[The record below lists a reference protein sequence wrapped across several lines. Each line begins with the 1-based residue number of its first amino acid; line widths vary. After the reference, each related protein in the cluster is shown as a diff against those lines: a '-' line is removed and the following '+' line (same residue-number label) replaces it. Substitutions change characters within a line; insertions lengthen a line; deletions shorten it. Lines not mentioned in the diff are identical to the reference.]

1 MSQDLFSIE
10 EVPQGVDETG
20 LYVDMRGSIAN
31 AQKRKVGE
39 HGRSGGL
46 EHLTAVSGLSS
57 HSLRDLSGHDFRSP
71 QRSPARATRRSP
83 SPLPPIPGGSSGRR
97 PATGE
102 CYKKRSVSKVISD
115 DRSASRTWD
124 FSVPTTFPS
133 GRNTCKRGVSVCRL
147 CYTLRLPASCK
158 AEGVRR
164 RTSLQC
170 LSFQVIFRFH
180 AFVYRVEI
188 KNCIF
193 LEYVQKRREADD
205 EFEFT
210 KYIVQE
216 ITLFFNFLKKVCMK

>member
-1 MSQDLFSIE
+1 MLPTYKD
-10 EVPQGVDETG
+10 
-20 LYVDMRGSIAN
+20 YVTYLVARLNGIGSI
-31 AQKRKVGE
+31 
-39 HGRSGGL
+39 
-46 EHLTAVSGLSS
+46 
-57 HSLRDLSGHDFRSP
+57 
-71 QRSPARATRRSP
+71 
-83 SPLPPIPGGSSGRR
+83 
-97 PATGE
+97 
-102 CYKKRSVSKVISD
+102 SV
-115 DRSASRTWD
+115 SRTWD
-124 FSVPTTFPS
+124 FSAPTTFPS

-147 CYTLRLPASCK
+147 CYTLRSPASCK
-158 AEGVRR
+158 AEGARR